1 MNGRKRDFIVLP
13 SATLAQLDQTLEDI
27 KARYPVLPARGW
39 LRTIRLAPGQT
50 TRQFAQAAGVTH
62 RSVATVERAEARG
75 DVTLATLSRY
85 AAALGCDLQYVLVP
99 RKPLT
104 QILDQRAE
112 AVARELV
119 ARVRHSSALKGQATS
134 EAVGEREI
142 AALKRRLL
150 DGNQS
155 RLWRRVPLRGGLS

>member
-1 MNGRKRDFIVLP
+1 MDGRKRDFIVLR

-27 KARYPVLPARGW
+27 KAGYPVLPAQGW
-39 LRTIRLAPGQT
+39 LRTIRLALGQT

-75 DVTLATLSRY
+75 DVTLATLGRY

-104 QILDQRAE
+104 QIVDQRAE
-112 AVARELV
+112 AIARELV
-119 ARVRHSSALKGQATS
+119 AKVRHSSALEGQATS

-155 RLWRRVPLRGGLS
+155 RLWR